1 MRPPEPGLP
10 WARAPLKW
18 GPLNRETGGG
28 YHVPTV
34 NTSQESVGPTLSL
47 RAYEHL
53 RKKLLTGE
61 LPAGARLSNRQLA
74 REIGVSFTPVREA
87 INRLASE
94 GLVEYVRGSGAFVKR
109 PDPEDIREIYDLR
122 EALEPFAAAQAAR
135 CITPPELEQ
144 MTSVCD
150 DWLAIVRA
158 MRVEEGE
165 PAPVLSEEQLQR
177 WVDDE
182 ERFHGLVIQAARN
195 RWLAK
200 IAHEMRFLLVSFQF
214 RRAASESITFSA
226 AAHSWRE
233 HLVLVRLLTRGDS
246 LAAKT
251 WMAEHIRRSRENMM
265 RYLARA

>member
-1 MRPPEPGLP
+1 METPAQPAEP
-10 WARAPLKW
+10 
-18 GPLNRETGGG
+18 N
-28 YHVPTV
+28 
-34 NTSQESVGPTLSL
+34 LSH

-53 RKKLLTGE
+53 RRKLVTGD
-61 LPAGARLSNRQLA
+61 LPPGARLSNRQLA
-74 REIGVSFTPVREA
+74 QEIGVSFTPVREA

-109 PDPEDIREIYDLR
+109 PDPADIAQIYDLR

-135 CITPPELEQ
+135 HIGPDEIEQ
-144 MTSVCD
+144 LKAVCD
-150 DWLAIVRA
+150 DWLAIVRS
-158 MRVEEGE
+158 MRE
-165 PAPVLSEEQLQR
+165 SEHGDGSEAALTEAQLQR

-214 RRAASESITFSA
+214 RRGAKESIRFSD

-233 HLVLVRLLTRGDS
+233 HAVLVRLLSKGDS
-246 LAAKT
+246 AAAQA
-251 WMAEHIRRSRENMM
+251 WMAEHIRLSRANMM
-265 RYLARA
+265 NYLSRR

>member
-1 MRPPEPGLP
+1 MDTPAQIPEP
-10 WARAPLKW
+10 
-18 GPLNRETGGG
+18 N
-28 YHVPTV
+28 
-34 NTSQESVGPTLSL
+34 LSH

-53 RKKLLTGE
+53 RRKLICGE
-61 LPAGARLSNRQLA
+61 LAPGARLSNRLLA
-74 REIGVSFTPVREA
+74 QEIGISFTPVREA

-109 PDPEDIREIYDLR
+109 PDAEDIAQIYDLR

-135 CITPPELEQ
+135 HITPDEIEQ
-144 MTSVCD
+144 LKGVCD

-158 MRVEEGE
+158 MRGEGDHVGE
-165 PAPVLSEEQLQR
+165 SNATLSETQLQR

-182 ERFHGLVIQAARN
+182 ERFHGLVIHAARN

-214 RRAASESITFSA
+214 RRAAKQSITFSD

-233 HLVLVRLLTRGDS
+233 HLVLVRLLAKGDGP
-246 LAAKT
+246 AAQA
-251 WMAEHIRRSRENMM
+251 WMAEHIRLSRANMLN
-265 RYLARA
+265 YLARR

>member
-1 MRPPEPGLP
+1 MDTSARTPEP
-10 WARAPLKW
+10 
-18 GPLNRETGGG
+18 N
-28 YHVPTV
+28 
-34 NTSQESVGPTLSL
+34 LSH

-53 RKKLLTGE
+53 RRKLICGE
-61 LPAGARLSNRQLA
+61 LAPGARLSNRQLA
-74 REIGVSFTPVREA
+74 QEIGVSFTPVREA

-109 PDPEDIREIYDLR
+109 PDPDDIAQIYDLR

-135 CITPPELEQ
+135 HITPDEVEQ
-144 MTSVCD
+144 LKVVCD

-158 MRVEEGE
+158 MRGPGDSEDHD
-165 PAPVLSEEQLQR
+165 ATLSEAQLQR

-214 RRAASESITFSA
+214 RRTAKHSITFSS

-233 HLVLVRLLTRGDS
+233 HLVLVRLLAKGDS
-246 LAAKT
+246 PAARA
-251 WMAEHIRRSRENMM
+251 WMAEHIRLSRENMM
-265 RYLARA
+265 NYLARR

>member
-1 MRPPEPGLP
+1 M
-10 WARAPLKW
+10 
-18 GPLNRETGGG
+18 ET
-28 YHVPTV
+28 PAQPAEE
-34 NTSQESVGPTLSL
+34 NLSF

-53 RKKLLTGE
+53 RRKLISGE

-74 REIGVSFTPVREA
+74 QEIGVSFTPVREA

-109 PDPEDIREIYDLR
+109 PDPADIAQIYDLR

-135 CITPPELEQ
+135 HIGTDEVEQ
-144 MTSVCD
+144 LKAVCD
-150 DWLAIVRA
+150 DWLAIVRS
-158 MRVEEGE
+158 MREAEHAEGHE
-165 PAPVLSEEQLQR
+165 ATLTEAQLQR

-182 ERFHGLVIQAARN
+182 ERFHGLVIQAAGN

-214 RRAASESITFSA
+214 RRGAKESITFSD

-233 HLVLVRLLTRGDS
+233 HTVLVRLLAKGDS
-246 LAAKT
+246 QAAQA
-251 WMAEHIRRSRENMM
+251 WMAEHIRLSRANMM
-265 RYLARA
+265 SYLSRR